1 MSFET
6 DFQEPKDRY
15 FASEDLDFQSG
26 DSPVVLDVE
35 SSLGV
40 KSIDCR
46 IACKSNTANKGNI
59 LVELST
65 DGTTYG
71 DQFTVFYSE
80 TLPFNLAILALK
92 ISKIRITHSGTD
104 SGYRVVAR

>member
-40 KSIDCR
+40 KSI
-46 IACKSNTANKGNI
+46 AG
-59 LVELST
+59 L
-65 DGTTYG
+65 
-71 DQFTVFYSE
+71 
-80 TLPFNLAILALK
+80 
-92 ISKIRITHSGTD
+92 
-104 SGYRVVAR
+104 RVSLIQLTKEIY